1 MNKLK
6 SYIFSLIQNNL
17 YKTKET
23 QTMFTEQNI
32 ELIKEIFTKKNLS
45 MENHDFSKVF
55 QVTKLK
61 DFYIRPENNS
71 EFHTALTNAVELGK
85 ALGNKMF
92 ENNNTRYNPKQCVN
106 YAVGYLIILTIKAHM
121 DYSYFLSQIDR
132 ARSIN
137 PEHKE
142 FLKEQLFSLSKDE
155 LYSFMEIVNNY
166 NIDFC
171 FIGEG
176 HLYDMMCEFNSAC
189 YAHDPSVQDINDE
202 NFTDFFSSTI
212 DLFNEYRGREL
223 EYISEQTFCEILYKY
238 IDGAFYQLGRLA
250 EILHSTGY
258 DAAVEYIT
266 NKDIPI

>member
-1 MNKLK
+1 
-6 SYIFSLIQNNL
+6 
-17 YKTKET
+17 
-23 QTMFTEQNI
+23 MFTEQNI

-45 MENHDFSKVF
+45 MENNDFSKIF
-55 QVTKLK
+55 QVSKLK

-71 EFHTALTNAVELGK
+71 DFLAALRKALDFGKELG
-85 ALGNKMF
+85 NQMY
-92 ENNNTRYNPKQCVN
+92 ENNNTRYAQKQCIN
-106 YAVGYLIILTIKAHM
+106 YAVGYLMILTIKAHM
-121 DYSYFLSQIDR
+121 DYAYFLSQIER

-142 FLKEQLFSLSKDE
+142 FLKEQLFSLSKEE
-155 LYSFMEIVNNY
+155 LYSYMEIVNNY

-176 HLYDMMCEFNSAC
+176 HLYDLRCEFDSAC
-189 YAHDPSVQDINDE
+189 YARDPSVQDINDE
-202 NFTDFFSSTI
+202 NFTDFFSSTT

-223 EYISEQTFCEILYKY
+223 EYISEQTFCEILFKY